1 MLGPTAIT
9 QPWATSAPAPSGPPM
24 ATATQGLLYPNPS
37 GITPTNIGLL
47 GTTHPSVVP
56 FPGSVVGGPM
66 SPGQMGGSMPPTNG
80 SQPLYQ
86 PGDFSKLA
94 FQMAGSPQMG
104 PLPSMAPPPGP
115 PASPSSG
122 NSNNGFN
129 LSTLLPYLG
138 VLGGLGLLNHSG
150 GLSSILGGAGSG
162 LSSLL
167 GTIGKG
173 IGSIFGGGQPSQ
185 SNANGGTY
193 DPSSGT
199 YGNGFTPGQF
209 GAPDY
214 SPYVS
219 APGTDTSQ
227 PVDPTAAGGIWDPN
241 SSLLDNSNLFDT
253 SGTGPSFSPA
263 GGEAATT
270 PREPTLGGI
279 GNVLGDASSALGIY
293 NGLRSGTV
301 TGDIGAG
308 LGAAN
313 LARNTGLISP
323 TPGMAG
329 GLGAVGGALNMYN
342 GLKQGGIAGD
352 TQAALGA
359 AQTYAGASAL
369 DSAAGGGGF
378 AGGSAIGA
386 YAGPIG
392 LALAPALYGASQ
404 PGITLG
410 STWYNNFGNTLSAGM
425 NPGATPE
432 QKLQASS
439 MLQQL
444 GLMQMNGN
452 GGSDALST
460 TSNFN
465 FGRLMDVLK
474 PYGVTNLQQA
484 QALANQLINSIPPGQ
499 IPTGRGVGGLYVNQ
513 A

>member
-1 MLGPTAIT
+1 
-9 QPWATSAPAPSGPPM
+9 
-24 ATATQGLLYPNPS
+24 
-37 GITPTNIGLL
+37 
-47 GTTHPSVVP
+47 
-56 FPGSVVGGPM
+56 
-66 SPGQMGGSMPPTNG
+66 MPPTNG
-80 SQPLYQ
+80 NQPLYQ

-122 NSNNGFN
+122 NSNNGLD

-162 LSSLL
+162 LSSIL

-173 IGSIFGGGQPSQ
+173 IGSIFGGSAPNTSSNFGIDTGLANIGGADGLGYFGTTGGDISGGLGTSTDLTGGLGQFYGGGQYDPTGGI
-185 SNANGGTY
+185 GGTF
-193 DPSSGT
+193 DPSSFSG
-199 YGNGFTPGQF
+199 GF
-209 GAPDY
+209 
-214 SPYVS
+214 
-219 APGTDTSQ
+219 
-227 PVDPTAAGGIWDPN
+227 N
-241 SSLLDNSNLFDT
+241 S
-253 SGTGPSFSPA
+253 A

-270 PREPTLGGI
+270 PRGPTLGGI

-301 TGDIGAG
+301 SGDIGAG

-352 TQAALGA
+352 TEAALGA

-404 PGITLG
+404 PGTTLG
-410 STWYNNFGNTLSAGM
+410 STWYNNFGNTIGAGL
-425 NPGATPE
+425 NPNATTQ
-432 QKLQASS
+432 QKLLAASQ
-439 MLQQL
+439 LNQL
-444 GLMQMNGN
+444 GLLQADGT
-452 GGSDALST
+452 GGRSGFST
-460 TSNFN
+460 TSNFDM
-465 FGRLMDVLK
+465 GRLMQTLA
-474 PYGVTNLQQA
+474 PYGITSLSQA
-484 QALANQLINSIPPGQ
+484 NALANQLFNSIPEMPGQ
-499 IPTGRGVGGLYVNQ
+499 SANQFGTTTAGVGNLLDL
-513 A
+513 AHPA